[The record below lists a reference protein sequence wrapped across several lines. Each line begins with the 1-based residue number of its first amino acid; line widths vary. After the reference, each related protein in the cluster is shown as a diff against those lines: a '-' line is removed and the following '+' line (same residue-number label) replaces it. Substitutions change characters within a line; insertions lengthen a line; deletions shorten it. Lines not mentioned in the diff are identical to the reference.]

1 MKVIDMHCDT
11 IYEINRIQKE
21 GNNIDLRDNH
31 LNISLK
37 KMQQGDYL
45 LQNFAMFTPLKQVED
60 PVDHVFHLMDTFY
73 QEIDKN
79 NGGRNEGIAEIYFGK
94 NW

>member
-60 PVDHVFHLMDTFY
+60 PIDHVFHLIDTF
-73 QEIDKN
+73 
-79 NGGRNEGIAEIYFGK
+79 
-94 NW
+94 